1 MGVHAALAVH
11 PGSGLGAAGRVA
23 GTVAA
28 ILRDVV
34 DRLDLVVADTVEESH
49 ALMRAARD
57 AGLDALVVLGGDGS
71 LHQGV
76 QFCAGTDIA
85 LGVVPAGTGNDFARA
100 LDIPTDSL
108 RAAGRVADALAY
120 GRSRRLDLGRV
131 GSGEWFAT
139 VLCAGFDA
147 AVNARANALAWP
159 RGARRYDVAVMREFA
174 SFSARPVV
182 LRTGADVLELDAT
195 MVEIGNTAYYGGG
208 IPICP
213 DADPAD
219 GLFDVTVI
227 GRLSKLELLR
237 TLPSMRTGK
246 HADNPA
252 VRMFR
257 ADSVELAGDPSW
269 LAYADGDPV
278 GTLPLTATCVPG
290 ALHVLG

>member
-11 PGSGLGAAGRVA
+11 PGSGSGAAGRVS
-23 GTVAA
+23 GTVAS
-28 ILRDVV
+28 ILRDAV
-34 DRLDLVVADTVEESH
+34 DRLDLVVADTIEESH

-71 LHQGV
+71 MHQGV

-85 LGVVPAGTGNDFARA
+85 LGVIPAGTGNDFARA
-100 LDIPTDSL
+100 LDISADSV
-108 RAAGRVADALAY
+108 RAAGQIADALAH

-131 GSGEWFAT
+131 DSGEWFAT

-147 AVNARANALAWP
+147 AVNARANALSWP
-159 RGARRYDVAVMREFA
+159 RGARRYDAAVVSEFTRFA
-174 SFSARPVV
+174 ARHVV
-182 LRTGADVLELDAT
+182 IRTADEVLELDAT

-213 DADPAD
+213 TADPSD
-219 GLFDVTVI
+219 GLFDVTVV
-227 GRLSKLELLR
+227 GRLSKLDLIR
-237 TLPSMRTGK
+237 TLPTLRTGK
-246 HADNPA
+246 HAENPA

-257 ADSVELAGDPSW
+257 ADSVELIGDPSW

-278 GTLPLTATCVPG
+278 GSLPLKATCVHE
-290 ALHVLG
+290 ALSVLL